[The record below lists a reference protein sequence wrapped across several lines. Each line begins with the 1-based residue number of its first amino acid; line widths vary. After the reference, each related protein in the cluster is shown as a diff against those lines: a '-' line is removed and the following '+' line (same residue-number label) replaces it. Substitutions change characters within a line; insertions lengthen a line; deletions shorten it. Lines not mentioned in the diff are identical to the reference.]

1 MTSRPA
7 ARMIS
12 SAEDD
17 GLQMANNL
25 PLSRFRDVK
34 RITLTRLHK
43 DIRALPENRSLS
55 PPSQF
60 DDNGSQ
66 KPRYKHLTDLRPAAN
81 PGYHRAKLVSL
92 KSRCLPEIA
101 VRVCP

>member
-1 MTSRPA
+1 
-7 ARMIS
+7 MIS

-25 PLSRFRDVK
+25 PHSRFRDVI

-43 DIRALPENRSLS
+43 DIRALPDNRPLS
-55 PPSQF
+55 HPSQF

-66 KPRYKHLTDLRPAAN
+66 KPRYQHLTHLRPAAN
-81 PGYHRAKLVSL
+81 PGCHRAKLVSL
-92 KSRCLPEIA
+92 KSRCLPESA
-101 VRVCP
+101 VRECP